1 MKKIYIKPTVRVK
14 RIVADTVLL
23 AASGEV
29 QASDIHFSNEP
40 VDPSSSLSKGYSV
53 WDDNEE
59 E

>member
-14 RIVADTVLL
+14 RIEADRALL

-29 QASDIHFSNEP
+29 QASDIRFSNEP
-40 VDPSSSLSKGYSV
+40 VDPSSSLSKGHNV
-53 WDDNEE
+53 WDDDEE

>member
-14 RIVADTVLL
+14 RIGVDTVLL

-53 WDDNEE
+53 WDYDEE

>member
-1 MKKIYIKPTVRVK
+1 MKKIYLKPTVRVK
-14 RIVADTVLL
+14 CIEVDTVLL

-40 VDPSSSLSKGYSV
+40 VDPSFSLSKGYSF
-53 WDDNEE
+53 WDDDEE